1 MMHPKD
7 RCECEVDQG
16 DPKAVAAHAEKC
28 EKRPYSVDY
37 CACEVNQSD
46 LDDVK
51 AHSRSCGRKAP
62 SAARPVPHA
71 KKASS
76 EDVDRCHVC
85 SISTGEL
92 AAINA
97 AGLMPVKGAENTHA
111 CPAHSDC
118 YYEPSNYWNEGVR
131 VDEESRVVTMD
142 SATGEIID
150 PGSRTVVRSSYEEK
164 SSVDEPNG

>member
-1 MMHPKD
+1 MHPKD

-16 DPKAVAAHAEKC
+16 DPKAVAAHTEKC
-28 EKRPYSVDY
+28 GKRPLSADY
-37 CACEVNQSD
+37 CACEVSQAD

-51 AHSRSCGRKAP
+51 AHASSCGRKAP
-62 SAARPVPHA
+62 SAARPVSHA
-71 KKASS
+71 EAAAS

-97 AGLMPVKGAENTHA
+97 AGLVPVKGMASTYA
-111 CPAHSDC
+111 CPSHSDC

-131 VDEESRVVTMD
+131 ADEESRVVTMD

-150 PGSRTVVRSSYEEK
+150 PSSRTVVRPHYEEK
-164 SSVDEPNG
+164 SNADESDG